1 MYGLTSTA
9 VLATLPVRGRA
20 KQAHEQS
27 DNTVFFE
34 IMTALEVVMLATNVL
49 IAFATIC
56 GTATYAA
63 AGLPRASRAVTI
75 GETVTPVSG

>member
-1 MYGLTSTA
+1 MWFDEHSPA
-9 VLATLPVRGRA
+9 RHAQSR

-34 IMTALEVVMLATNVL
+34 IMTALEVVMLATSVL

-56 GTATYAA
+56 ATATYAA
-63 AGLPRASRAVTI
+63 CW
-75 GETVTPVSG
+75 VSNGISGRDYW